1 MPKKKEIKKDKILQ
15 SIEQNIDESRLDTL
29 YENVKG
35 VIERARETIYKTANF
50 EVVKGYWEIGRY
62 IVEDEQHGK
71 ARATKGDA
79 LVKKLSEKLIIKYGI
94 GFDYSNVKRMKQF
107 YLTFPK
113 GDALRTELSWTHYRI
128 LLRVDSEKARLFYM
142 NEAIQGRW
150 GTRTLERAILTKLY
164 ERTLMVQSKLDDVRD
179 LVQDTK
185 YNENEPEF
193 TPEEFIK
200 DPYNLSFT
208 GLKLFP
214 KHYEKDLEQA
224 LMDKLQ
230 DFILELGRGFAFVAR
245 QKRITIDDENYYT
258 DLVFYHCI
266 LKCYVIIELK
276 VGKITPKDIGQLDF
290 YVNYW
295 DEEEIQPDDN
305 PTIGLILGTD
315 KSNAVVRYTQIAKNE
330 KLFASKYQLYLP
342 SEEQLKKELIEE
354 KERIEQEQRLIKK
367 EQE

>member
-1 MPKKKEIKKDKILQ
+1 MPKKKDLHYVELELD
-15 SIEQNIDESRLDTL
+15 STRLDTL
-29 YENVKG
+29 YQKVKG
-35 VIERARETIYKTANF
+35 VIERARGNVYKTVSF
-50 EVVKGYWEIGRY
+50 ETLKGNWEIGRY

-79 LVKKLSEKLIIKYGI
+79 LVKNLAKKLTLEYGS
-94 GFDYSNVKRMKQF
+94 GFEYSHIRRTKKF

-113 GDALRTELSWTHYRI
+113 GDALRAELTWTHYRYLI
-128 LLRVDSEKARLFYM
+128 TIDDEKARLFYM
-142 NEAIQGRW
+142 NEAIQGCW

-164 ERTLMVQSKLDDVRD
+164 ERTLLAQENKQAITELA
-179 LVQDTK
+179 QDTK
-185 YNENEPEF
+185 KNEGEGDY
-193 TPEEFIK
+193 TPKDFIK
-200 DPYNLSFT
+200 EPYNLAFT
-208 GLKLFP
+208 GLKSDA
-214 KHYEKDLEQA
+214 KIYEEDLEQA

-230 DFILELGRGFAFVAR
+230 EFIMELGRGFAFVAR
-245 QKRITIDDENYYT
+245 QRKITIEDENYYT

-315 KSNAVVRYTQIAKNE
+315 KSNAVVRYTQVAKNE
-330 KLFASKYQLYLP
+330 KLFAAKYQLYLP
-342 SEEQLKKELIEE
+342 SEDELKKRLLEE
-354 KERIEQEQRLIKK
+354 KERIEQEQRLNK
-367 EQE
+367 EEDLM